1 MREYR
6 YHSQP
11 GCGGCLLM
19 VALLLLITGGLPLLI
34 NVLGTII
41 VIALGL
47 MLFIILFFRALSW
60 FIRRKVSEYER
71 SQTEAHNRFVFL
83 LVNILVNIAAIDG
96 EVSRS
101 ELNAIYDFFRQ
112 HLRYNQGQIYWVK
125 ELAKEA
131 MAARVGLDEL
141 LTEFKGSFGPEP
153 RQILLELVYQVI
165 YSKAGVSQVELTAA
179 ERIAAFLEINQYQ
192 AQAIHGKY
200 RSQARSGPAGEE
212 RHYQV
217 LGLSGDATF
226 AEIKAAYRKLSME
239 YHPDKVAHLGEEF
252 HKVAEEKMKEIN
264 GAYQYLKKKFG
275 E

>member
-19 VALLLLITGGLPLLI
+19 AALLLLITGGLPMLI
-34 NVLGTII
+34 NVIGTVF
-41 VIALGL
+41 VIGLGL
-47 MLFIILFFRALSW
+47 ILCIILFFRVLSW

-96 EVSRS
+96 EISRS
-101 ELNAIYDFFRQ
+101 ELNTIYDFFRR
-112 HLRYNQGQIYWVK
+112 HLNYNQDQIHWIK

-131 MAARVGLDEL
+131 MAARIGLDEL
-141 LTEFKGSFGPEP
+141 LAEFKESFGPEP
-153 RQILLELVYQVI
+153 RQILLELIYQVI

-179 ERIAAFLEINQYQ
+179 QRIAAFLEINQYQ
-192 AQAIHGKY
+192 SQAIHGKY
-200 RSQARSGPAGEE
+200 RSQASSGPVGEE

-217 LGLSGDATF
+217 LGLSASATF

>member
-19 VALLLLITGGLPLLI
+19 GALLLLITGGLPLLI
-34 NVLGTII
+34 NVLGTLI

-47 MLFIILFFRALSW
+47 MLFIILCFRILGW
-60 FIRRKVSEYER
+60 FIHRKVAEYER

-101 ELNAIYDFFRQ
+101 ELNAIYDFFRR
-112 HLRYNQGQIYWVK
+112 HLYYNQGQIYWVK

-131 MAARVGLDEL
+131 MAARIGLDEL
-141 LTEFKGSFGPEP
+141 LAEFKGSFGPEP
-153 RQILLELVYQVI
+153 RLILLELIYQVI
-165 YSKAGVSQVELTAA
+165 YSKAGVSPAELNAA
-179 ERIAAFLEINQYQ
+179 ERIAAYLEINRYQ

-200 RSQARSGPAGEE
+200 RSQAGSGPLGEE

-217 LGLSGDATF
+217 LGLSPGATF
-226 AEIKAAYRKLSME
+226 AEIKSAYRKLSME

-252 HKVAEEKMKEIN
+252 RKVAEEKMKEIN
-264 GAYQYLKKKFG
+264 GAYQFLKKKFG

>member
-19 VALLLLITGGLPLLI
+19 AGLLILLTGGLPMLI
-34 NVLGTII
+34 SVLNVVF
-41 VIALGL
+41 VIGLGL
-47 MLFIILFFRALSW
+47 MLFTILFFRGLSW
-60 FIRRKVSEYER
+60 FIRRKVSQYEH
-71 SQTEAHNRFVFL
+71 SQTESHNRFVFL

-101 ELNAIYDFFRQ
+101 ELNTIYDFFRR
-112 HLRYNQGQIYWVK
+112 HLYYNQSQIYWVK

-131 MAARVGLDEL
+131 MAARIGLDEL

-165 YSKAGVSQVELTAA
+165 YSKSGVTQVELTAA
-179 ERIAAFLEINQYQ
+179 ERIAAYLEINAYQ

-200 RSQARSGPAGEE
+200 RSQARSGPVGEE

-217 LGLSGDATF
+217 LGLSGDASF

-252 HKVAEEKMKEIN
+252 RKVAEEKMKEIN
-264 GAYQYLKKKFG
+264 GAYQFLKKKFG